1 MPDRRNIPA
10 VTVSGLHKIYQDAS
24 VPALDNLDLIVPS
37 GKIFGLLGP
46 NGAGKTTAI
55 SIMST
60 LLAPT
65 SGTVAIFGRDI
76 AQNPRRVKQDI
87 GLVPQDLALYEEMTC
102 LENLVFFGRMYG
114 LQGTILQE
122 RIQHCLEFTGL
133 EKNAA
138 RRISTFSGG
147 MKRRANLAAGIIHEP
162 KLLFLDEPTVGIDAQ
177 SRSLILEKIDQL
189 GSAGTTIIY
198 TTHYLEEAETLCNMV
213 AVIDD
218 GRIITT
224 GDPQQLIRKNNCA
237 TLQDLFFQL
246 TGKKIRD

>member
-1 MPDRRNIPA
+1 
-10 VTVSGLHKIYQDAS
+10 
-24 VPALDNLDLIVPS
+24 
-37 GKIFGLLGP
+37 
-46 NGAGKTTAI
+46 
-55 SIMST
+55 
-60 LLAPT
+60 
-65 SGTVAIFGRDI
+65 
-76 AQNPRRVKQDI
+76 
-87 GLVPQDLALYEEMTC
+87 
-102 LENLVFFGRMYG
+102 MYG

-213 AVIDD
+213 AVIDN